1 MFRKIMNN
9 YDTEYYNL
17 FILRTPIV
25 LCNIKLIM
33 GAKYNEY

>member
-1 MFRKIMNN
+1 MYN

-25 LCNIKLIM
+25 VYNIKLIM
-33 GAKYNEY
+33 GGRYNEYKAQ